1 MDFGFL
7 TKEQSNWA
15 LLCYLL
21 MDVGTNTLRRLFDK
35 LLPPENLRE
44 HLNHNATILK
54 SRINTTQWK
63 KLYSSPAS
71 SLTSKTFDIT
81 LLTVL
86 FRTIPNMST
95 PATGWN
101 SLPPDSDRSDEANIV
116 RVRYYRNW
124 VYANPGQMSLD
135 DAAFNQL
142 WQKISRTLIE
152 LGADATAVK
161 ELEINGK
168 PLTNG

>member
-1 MDFGFL
+1 MEGAVFL
-7 TKEQSNWA
+7 SCLVSN
-15 LLCYLL
+15 
-21 MDVGTNTLRRLFDK
+21 
-35 LLPPENLRE
+35 
-44 HLNHNATILK
+44 I
-54 SRINTTQWK
+54 
-63 KLYSSPAS
+63 
-71 SLTSKTFDIT
+71 KTFDIT

-124 VYANPGQMSLD
+124 VYSQMSLD